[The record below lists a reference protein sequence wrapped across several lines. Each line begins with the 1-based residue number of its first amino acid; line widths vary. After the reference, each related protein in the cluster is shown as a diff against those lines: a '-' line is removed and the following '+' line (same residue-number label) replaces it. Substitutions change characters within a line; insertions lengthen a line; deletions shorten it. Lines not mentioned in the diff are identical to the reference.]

1 MRLNMLKGRTLEV
14 TTMNNKAKEV
24 YGKEPRLDR
33 RTKRKIKRMVDKDIK
48 AGKYDDLKEAI
59 KKDNEDKPGGLNAE
73 GSNYNG

>member
-59 KKDNEDKPGGLNAE
+59 KKDKPGGLNTDA
-73 GSNYNG
+73 SNYNG

>member
-1 MRLNMLKGRTLEV
+1 MDK
-14 TTMNNKAKEV
+14 KAKEV

-59 KKDNEDKPGGLNAE
+59 KEDNKVKGGLNTE
-73 GSNYNG
+73 GSKYNG

>member
-1 MRLNMLKGRTLEV
+1 MLEV

-48 AGKYDDLKEAI
+48 AGKYDDLKAAI
-59 KKDNEDKPGGLNAE
+59 KEESKNKGGLNTE
-73 GSNYNG
+73 GSKYNG

>member
-1 MRLNMLKGRTLEV
+1 MLEV

-59 KKDNEDKPGGLNAE
+59 EEENKNKGGLNTDA
-73 GSNYNG
+73 SNYNG